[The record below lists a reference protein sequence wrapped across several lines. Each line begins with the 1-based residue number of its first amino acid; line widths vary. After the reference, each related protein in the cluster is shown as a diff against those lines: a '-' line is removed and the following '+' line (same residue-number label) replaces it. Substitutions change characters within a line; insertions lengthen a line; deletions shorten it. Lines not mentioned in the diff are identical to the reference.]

1 MARSAALQRCSG
13 ARGADCAHGAGCAPR
28 GGVCAGGYWLVV
40 CCRRGCVRACVVWV
54 KTSVS
59 GARRHDKTKRAVVH
73 RPRHAPHQCPAPC
86 QCRRLAPARLGVDA
100 RQRGRTRARP
110 RGPARVLHTAQ
121 PCPWCQCHAAAQ
133 LFKLMQHGLARA
145 RSKRRTWL
153 ACVALALVAHSCG
166 GTGCTELAVP
176 WDFTPCV
183 TWQRVD
189 ANCLVRN
196 I

>member
-1 MARSAALQRCSG
+1 MQGSEG
-13 ARGADCAHGAGCAPR
+13 AREHAREAQRACCTPPSLAHGA
-28 GGVCAGGYWLVV
+28 
-40 CCRRGCVRACVVWV
+40 
-54 KTSVS
+54 S
-59 GARRHDKTKRAVVH
+59 G
-73 RPRHAPHQCPAPC
+73 
-86 QCRRLAPARLGVDA
+86 
-100 RQRGRTRARP
+100 
-110 RGPARVLHTAQ
+110 
-121 PCPWCQCHAAAQ
+121 HAAAQ